1 MSRAFARRFEVATTG
16 RDQMLDVTRQVREVI
31 QASGIRDGLV
41 CVFVAHSTAAVSVS
55 EYEPGLV
62 QDIRLTAERLA
73 PQHADY
79 AHNRLNADDNAHSHL
94 RSLVIGPSVTVPLV
108 DGALTLG
115 TWQRIVLLDFDTHP
129 RTRTVW
135 VQVLGE

>member
-1 MSRAFARRFEVATTG
+1 MSRTFTHRFDVATRG
-16 RDQMLDVTRQVREVI
+16 GDQMLDVTAQVREAVR
-31 QASGIRDGLV
+31 ASGLRDGLV

-62 QDIRLTAERLA
+62 QDLHAVAERLA
-73 PQHADY
+73 PERGEY
-79 AHNRLNADDNAHSHL
+79 AHNRLNDDDNAHSHL

-108 DGALTLG
+108 DGGLTLG
-115 TWQRIVLLDFDTHP
+115 TWQRIVLLEFDTHP

-135 VQVLGE
+135 VQILGE

>member
-1 MSRAFARRFEVATTG
+1 MSRAFSRRVQVSTSG
-16 RDQMLDVTRQVREVI
+16 HDQMVDLTPHVRAAVD
-31 QASGIRDGLV
+31 ASGIRNGIV

-62 QDIRLTAERLA
+62 EDIRLAAERIA
-73 PQHADY
+73 PARADY

-94 RSLVIGPSVTVPLV
+94 RAVVVGPSVTVPLV

-115 TWQRIVLLDFDTHP
+115 TWQRIVLIDFDTHA

>member
-1 MSRAFARRFEVATTG
+1 MSRTFASRLQIATSG
-16 RDQMLDVTRQVREVI
+16 HDQMLDITPRVREVI
-31 QASGIRDGLV
+31 VASGIRDGLV

-62 QDIRLTAERLA
+62 EDVRLAAERIA
-73 PQHADY
+73 PARADY

-115 TWQRIVLLDFDTHP
+115 TWQRIVLLDFDTHA